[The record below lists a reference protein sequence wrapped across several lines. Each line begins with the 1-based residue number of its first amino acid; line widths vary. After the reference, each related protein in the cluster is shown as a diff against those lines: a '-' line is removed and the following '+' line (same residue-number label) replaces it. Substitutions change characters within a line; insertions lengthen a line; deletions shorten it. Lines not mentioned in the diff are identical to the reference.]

1 MGSSKRNRSSISKES
16 RENHKPDEKAIKAVD
31 TATKDLPKK
40 CERCRRAKRAAQYC
54 FDAGHHVS
62 AVPPTSAIES
72 ANESARNSLR
82 QNVDEPS
89 KTLPEPLAVVD
100 DCAILESPPAINPDL
115 DRQKSSAPKTEV
127 SDFDI
132 AKLMDYYQ
140 NYGVDCLVPRKN

>member
-1 MGSSKRNRSSISKES
+1 MGSSKRNRSSISNES
-16 RENHKPDEKAIKAVD
+16 RENHKLDEKATKAVD

-40 CERCRRAKRAAQYC
+40 CERCRRAKRGAQYC

-62 AVPPTSAIES
+62 AVPLTPAIEL

-89 KTLPEPLAVVD
+89 KPLAVVD
-100 DCAILESPPAINPDL
+100 DCTILESPPAINPDL
-115 DRQKSSAPKTEV
+115 DRQISSAPKIEV